1 MIYNVMVRI
10 EVYFVLMI
18 KNKWLINLVE
28 EKKIYINYIYINF
41 FRYKLISNYGEEFNW
56 DLIFDVR

>member
-1 MIYNVMVRI
+1 MFYNVMVRK

-28 EKKIYINYIYINF
+28 EKKII
-41 FRYKLISNYGEEFNW
+41 
-56 DLIFDVR
+56 

>member
-1 MIYNVMVRI
+1 MFYNVMVRI

-28 EKKIYINYIYINF
+28 EKKL
-41 FRYKLISNYGEEFNW
+41 YKLYLYKF
-56 DLIFDVR
+56 F

>member
-1 MIYNVMVRI
+1 MFYNVMVRI

-28 EKKIYINYIYINF
+28 EKKNLYKSYLYKF
-41 FRYKLISNYGEEFNW
+41 FQI
-56 DLIFDVR
+56 

>member
-28 EKKIYINYIYINF
+28 EKKII
-41 FRYKLISNYGEEFNW
+41 
-56 DLIFDVR
+56 

>member
-1 MIYNVMVRI
+1 MFYNVMVRI

-28 EKKIYINYIYINF
+28 EKKII
-41 FRYKLISNYGEEFNW
+41 
-56 DLIFDVR
+56 

>member
-1 MIYNVMVRI
+1 MIFNVMVRI

-28 EKKIYINYIYINF
+28 EKKII
-41 FRYKLISNYGEEFNW
+41 
-56 DLIFDVR
+56 

>member
-1 MIYNVMVRI
+1 MFYNVMVRI

-41 FRYKLISNYGEEFNW
+41 FRYKLISNYGEEFN
-56 DLIFDVR
+56 

>member
-18 KNKWLINLVE
+18 KNKWLINLEE
-28 EKKIYINYIYINF
+28 EKKII
-41 FRYKLISNYGEEFNW
+41 
-56 DLIFDVR
+56 

>member
-1 MIYNVMVRI
+1 MFYNVMVRV

-28 EKKIYINYIYINF
+28 EKKII
-41 FRYKLISNYGEEFNW
+41 
-56 DLIFDVR
+56 